1 MVAVVVDQSNFQIR
15 NDYKI
20 FVFFKQETSTCI
32 KLTNYLWKKFY
43 I

>member
-20 FVFFKQETSTCI
+20 FLFFSK
-32 KLTNYLWKKFY
+32 KLLHV
-43 I
+43 